1 MLLIN
6 ARNIAN
12 GDDDTLGLGDFS
24 VLFYLY
30 TRVFDVF
37 ILLASLCVFIHV
49 RGKWRIDDIK
59 NVFLLFLL
67 AVYKWCF
74 FFVRYRVI
82 FWPAR
87 TLFDTEF
94 GCLHAYE
101 SALKLAKRKKQ
112 LFSFICAKVFH
123 ERLLCNM
130 INSIFV

>member
-1 MLLIN
+1 MHEILPTTT
-6 ARNIAN
+6 A
-12 GDDDTLGLGDFS
+12 T
-24 VLFYLY
+24 
-30 TRVFDVF
+30 TT
-37 ILLASLCVFIHV
+37 LLALATLACYFICIQEFSMFLFCSPVCVFFFHV

-87 TLFDTEF
+87 TLFDTKF

-101 SALKLAKRKKQ
+101 SALKLAKRNKQ